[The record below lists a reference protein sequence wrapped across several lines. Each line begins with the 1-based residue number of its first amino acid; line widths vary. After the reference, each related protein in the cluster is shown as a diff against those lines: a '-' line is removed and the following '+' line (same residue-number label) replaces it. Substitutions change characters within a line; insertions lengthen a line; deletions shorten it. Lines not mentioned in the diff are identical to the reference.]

1 MNLDSPI
8 FLQNPTVGNKTPV
21 AGNIPEAGR
30 VNLTTLPS
38 NSKPELQPSY
48 SSLEFTG
55 DNISNDQKAGTS
67 GAMHTYHGE
76 LKLALHARTGPDML
90 TPSLAAHVWNDE
102 IARNRRD
109 RSIFQ
114 RGGSG
119 I

>member
-1 MNLDSPI
+1 MNPDSPI
-8 FLQNPTVGNKTPV
+8 LLQNPTVGNKTPR
-21 AGNIPEAGR
+21 GWQHSRSGQGQPHH
-30 VNLTTLPS
+30 TPFQFQ
-38 NSKPELQPSY
+38 LQPSY
-48 SSLEFTG
+48 SSLAFTG
-55 DNISNDQKAGTS
+55 DNISNDQKSDTS

-76 LKLALHARTGPDML
+76 LKLALHARTCPDTL